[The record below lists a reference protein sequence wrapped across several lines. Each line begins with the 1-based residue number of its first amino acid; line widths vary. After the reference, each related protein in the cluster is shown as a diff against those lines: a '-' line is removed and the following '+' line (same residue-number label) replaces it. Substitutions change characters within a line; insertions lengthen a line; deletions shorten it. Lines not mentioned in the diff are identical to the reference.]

1 MSGIAT
7 DSVLMSSLA
16 LNEGEQVLWASVQSE
31 SGERP
36 KPVPKKDWLRRL
48 TLPQLFIIF
57 AVSLPMYFV
66 GDRLF
71 PKSFIGGATYSF
83 GLVFSSFSGMEII
96 RRYWLSTRWG
106 QRYVSFGPYAF
117 MSCVITDR
125 RVLFFD
131 LPGETPVSVARNQ
144 LAKVKQGFSEGAQAL
159 LFYPRELAVEYA
171 FISTTDFTPAL
182 RALDHIP
189 SST

>member
-1 MSGIAT
+1 MSGAAIDNT
-7 DSVLMSSLA
+7 LKSSLA
-16 LNEGEQVLWASVQSE
+16 LNEGEQVIWASVQSE
-31 SGERP
+31 SGEQP

-57 AVSLPMYFV
+57 VVSLPMFFV

-71 PKSFIGGATYSF
+71 PKSFIGGALYSF

-96 RRYWLSTRWG
+96 KRYWLSTRWG
-106 QRYVSFGPYAF
+106 KRYVSFGPYAF
-117 MSCVITDR
+117 LSCVITDQ

-131 LPGETPVSVARNQ
+131 LPGETPVSVARNK

-171 FISTTDFTPAL
+171 FISTSDFTPAL
-182 RALDHIP
+182 RALDR
-189 SST
+189 